1 MVGFNSI
8 TQAVEDGLPETLEEI
23 PYTVGAVNLAELLQG
38 VGEHLQHAR
47 LHRKWKPI
55 HVERA
60 GGPSYKTV
68 QAIEEGK
75 AGNIESLDKSAAALD
90 LSIVDVLY
98 AVLSSRETPLSPEAA
113 LLVRKFTETTVAGR
127 QALLAMANALP
138 PAAPGGPPSR
148 TPRGAAGPKGPH
160 R

>member
-1 MVGFNSI
+1 M
-8 TQAVEDGLPETLEEI
+8 PETLEEI
-23 PYTVGAVNLAELLQG
+23 PYTVGAVDLEEMLQA
-38 VGEHLQHAR
+38 VGEHLQRAR

-68 QAIEEGK
+68 QAIEEGE
-75 AGNIESLDKSAAALD
+75 AGNVESLDKCAKALD

-98 AVLSSRETPLSPEAA
+98 SVLASRETPLSPEAA
-113 LLVRKFTETTVAGR
+113 QLVRQFNETTVLGR

-138 PAAPGGPPSR
+138 SAASARGPVPTR
-148 TPRGAAGPKGPH
+148 PKGP
-160 R
+160 RR

>member
-1 MVGFNSI
+1 M
-8 TQAVEDGLPETLEEI
+8 PETLEEI
-23 PYTVGAVNLAELLQG
+23 PYTVGAVDLVELLQA
-38 VGEHLQHAR
+38 VGEHLQRAR

-75 AGNIESLDKSAAALD
+75 AGNIESLDKAATALN

-98 AVLSSRETPLSPEAA
+98 AVLASRETPLSPEAA
-113 LLVRKFTETTVAGR
+113 LLVRKFNETTVAGR

-138 PAAPGGPPSR
+138 PAAAAPSEPGPRPGG
-148 TPRGAAGPKGPH
+148 GARLKGP
-160 R
+160 RR